1 MGEHANV
8 GVKAI
13 KTIVELPFKQSL
25 VIILSF
31 YSSLS
36 ETQVFI
42 KVIFCELNIISVS
55 YNVIVT
61 TDTLKEIGS
70 KPLIGFGIRE
80 YR

>member
-1 MGEHANV
+1 MREHANV
-8 GVKAI
+8 VVKDI

-61 TDTLKEIGS
+61 TDTLLKYS
-70 KPLIGFGIRE
+70 
-80 YR
+80 